1 MISMEDN
8 IMKNALEVKN
18 LCVKNGDFELKSI
31 NLTIPKG
38 SVMGLIGR
46 NGVGKT
52 TLIKSIVNQLQHSSG
67 EVLFDGLRMY
77 GNDVK
82 VKSKI
87 GVVFDDLIYRVGK
100 PKKIVKII
108 APFYDEFDMNKY
120 NLLMDKFELNPN
132 KDLKKYSKG
141 MKTKF
146 NVIMVLCHNADLI
159 ILDEPT
165 AGLDPIS
172 RVEIIDFFL
181 EIMQDENKS
190 ILFST
195 HILSDLEKIADYITL
210 MDKGKIIFSMD
221 KETLIEKY
229 SIIQVDKSAISDE
242 LKRNIKGLKE
252 NVFGYQGLIEDREPY
267 KNIAGVRF
275 APASIEEVMIF
286 RGGINENV

>member
-1 MISMEDN
+1 ME
-8 IMKNALEVKN
+8 NALEIKN

-31 NLTIPKG
+31 NLTIQKG

-67 EVLFDGLRMY
+67 EVLFDGLSMY

-87 GVVFDDLIYRVGK
+87 GVVFDDLIYTIGK
-100 PKKIVKII
+100 PKKIVKMI

-120 NLLMDKFELNPN
+120 NLLMEKFELNPN
-132 KDLKKYSKG
+132 KNLTKYSKG

-146 NVIMVLCHNADLI
+146 NVIMALCHNADLI

-210 MDKGKIIFSMD
+210 MDKGEIVFSMD
-221 KETLIEKY
+221 KEKLIEKY
-229 SIIQVDKSAISDE
+229 SIIQVDKLAISDE

-267 KNIAGVRF
+267 KNIPGVRF
-275 APASIEEVMIF
+275 APASLEEVMIF
-286 RGGINENV
+286 RGGISDNV

>member
-1 MISMEDN
+1 MR
-8 IMKNALEVKN
+8 NALEIKN

-31 NLTIPKG
+31 NLTIAKG

-87 GVVFDDLIYRVGK
+87 GVVFDDLIYTIGK
-100 PKKIVKII
+100 PKKFVKII

-146 NVIMVLCHNADLI
+146 NVIMALCHNADLI

-165 AGLDPIS
+165 AGLDSIS

-181 EIMQDENKS
+181 EIIQDENKS

-210 MDKGKIIFSMD
+210 MDKGEIVFSMD
-221 KETLIEKY
+221 KEMLIEKY

-267 KNIAGVRF
+267 KNISGVRF
-275 APASIEEVMIF
+275 APASIEDVMIF
-286 RGGINENV
+286 RGGISDNV

>member
-1 MISMEDN
+1 
-8 IMKNALEVKN
+8 MKNALEIKN

-87 GVVFDDLIYRVGK
+87 GVVFDDLIYTIGK
-100 PKKIVKII
+100 PKKIVKMIS
-108 APFYDEFDMNKY
+108 PFYDEFDMSRY
-120 NLLMDKFELNPN
+120 NLLMEKFELNPN

-146 NVIMVLCHNADLI
+146 NVIMALCHNADLI

-210 MDKGKIIFSMD
+210 MDKGEIVFSMD

-229 SIIQVDKSAISDE
+229 SIIQVDKLAISDE

-267 KNIAGVRF
+267 KNIPGVRF

-286 RGGINENV
+286 RGGISDNV

>member
-1 MISMEDN
+1 
-8 IMKNALEVKN
+8 MKNALEIKN

-52 TLIKSIVNQLQHSSG
+52 TLIKSIVNQLHHSRG

-87 GVVFDDLIYRVGK
+87 GVVFDDLIYTMGK
-100 PKKIVKII
+100 PKRIVKMI
-108 APFYDEFDMNKY
+108 APFYEQFDMNKY
-120 NLLMDKFELNPN
+120 NLLMDKFELNSN
-132 KDLKKYSKG
+132 KNLTKYSKG

-146 NVIMVLCHNADLI
+146 NVIMALCHNPDLI

-172 RVEIIDFFL
+172 RAEIIDFFL

-210 MDKGKIIFSMD
+210 MDKGEIVFSMD
-221 KETLIEKY
+221 TEMLIEKY

-267 KNIAGVRF
+267 KNIQGVRF

-286 RGGINENV
+286 RGGISDNV

>member
-1 MISMEDN
+1 
-8 IMKNALEVKN
+8 
-18 LCVKNGDFELKSI
+18 
-31 NLTIPKG
+31 
-38 SVMGLIGR
+38 
-46 NGVGKT
+46 
-52 TLIKSIVNQLQHSSG
+52 
-67 EVLFDGLRMY
+67 
-77 GNDVK
+77 
-82 VKSKI
+82 
-87 GVVFDDLIYRVGK
+87 
-100 PKKIVKII
+100 
-108 APFYDEFDMNKY
+108 MNKY

-146 NVIMVLCHNADLI
+146 NVIMALCHNADLI

-221 KETLIEKY
+221 KEKLIEKY
-229 SIIQVDKSAISDE
+229 SIIQVDKLAISDE

-252 NVFGYQGLIEDREPY
+252 NVFGYQGLVEDRELF
-267 KNIAGVRF
+267 KNIPGVRF
-275 APASIEEVMIF
+275 APASIEDVMIF
-286 RGGINENV
+286 RGGISDNV

>member
-1 MISMEDN
+1 
-8 IMKNALEVKN
+8 
-18 LCVKNGDFELKSI
+18 
-31 NLTIPKG
+31 
-38 SVMGLIGR
+38 
-46 NGVGKT
+46 
-52 TLIKSIVNQLQHSSG
+52 
-67 EVLFDGLRMY
+67 MY

-87 GVVFDDLIYRVGK
+87 GVVFDDLIYTMGK
-100 PKKIVKII
+100 PKRIVKMI
-108 APFYDEFDMNKY
+108 APFYEQFDMNKY
-120 NLLMDKFELNPN
+120 NLLMDKFELNSN
-132 KDLKKYSKG
+132 KNLTKYSKG

-146 NVIMVLCHNADLI
+146 NVIMALCHNPDLI

-172 RVEIIDFFL
+172 RAEIIDFFL

-210 MDKGKIIFSMD
+210 MDKGEIVFSMD
-221 KETLIEKY
+221 KEMLIEKY

-267 KNIAGVRF
+267 KNIPGVRF

-286 RGGINENV
+286 RGGISDNV

>member
-1 MISMEDN
+1 MR
-8 IMKNALEVKN
+8 NALEIKN

-52 TLIKSIVNQLQHSSG
+52 TLIKSIVNQLHHSKG

-87 GVVFDDLIYRVGK
+87 GVVFDDLIYTMGK
-100 PKKIVKII
+100 PKRIVKMI
-108 APFYDEFDMNKY
+108 APFYEQFDMNKY
-120 NLLMDKFELNPN
+120 NLLMDKFELNSN
-132 KDLKKYSKG
+132 KNLTKYSKG

-146 NVIMVLCHNADLI
+146 NVIMALCHNPDLI

-172 RVEIIDFFL
+172 RAEIIDFFL

-210 MDKGKIIFSMD
+210 MDKGEIVFSMD
-221 KETLIEKY
+221 TEMLIEKY

-267 KNIAGVRF
+267 KNIPGVRF

-286 RGGINENV
+286 RGGISDNV

>member
-1 MISMEDN
+1 MR
-8 IMKNALEVKN
+8 NALEIKN

-31 NLTIPKG
+31 NLTIAKG

-52 TLIKSIVNQLQHSSG
+52 TLIKSIVNQLPHSNG

-77 GNDVK
+77 GNDEK

-87 GVVFDDLIYRVGK
+87 GVVFDDLIYTIVK
-100 PKKIVKII
+100 PKHIVKMI
-108 APFYDEFDMNKY
+108 APFYEKFDMNKY

-132 KDLKKYSKG
+132 KNLSKYSKG

-146 NVIMVLCHNADLI
+146 NVIMALCHNPDLI

-172 RVEIIDFFL
+172 RAEIIDFFL
-181 EIMQDENKS
+181 EIMQDENKA

-210 MDKGKIIFSMD
+210 MDKGEIVFSMD

-252 NVFGYQGLIEDREPY
+252 NIFGYQGLVEDREPF
-267 KNIAGVRF
+267 KNIPGVKF
-275 APASIEEVMIF
+275 ANASIEDVMIL
-286 RGGINENV
+286 RGGMNKDA

>member
-1 MISMEDN
+1 
-8 IMKNALEVKN
+8 MKNALEIKN

-52 TLIKSIVNQLQHSSG
+52 TLIKAIVNQLPHSKG

-77 GNDVK
+77 GNDEK

-87 GVVFDDLIYRVGK
+87 GVVFDDLMYTMWK
-100 PKKIVKII
+100 PKQIVKMI
-108 APFYDEFDMNKY
+108 APFYEQFDINKY

-132 KDLKKYSKG
+132 KNLTKYSKG

-146 NVIMVLCHNADLI
+146 NVIMALCHNPDLI

-172 RVEIIDFFL
+172 RAEIIDFFL
-181 EIMQDENKS
+181 EIMQDENKA

-210 MDKGKIIFSMD
+210 MDKEKIIFSMD
-221 KETLIEKY
+221 KEMLIEKY
-229 SIIQVDKSAISDE
+229 SIIQVDKSSISDE

-252 NVFGYQGLIEDREPY
+252 NIFGYQGLVEDREPF
-267 KNIAGVRF
+267 KNIHGVKF
-275 APASIEEVMIF
+275 APASIEDVMIL
-286 RGGINENV
+286 RGGMNKDD